1 MKRLSFFDGLPLDRI
16 IAIHERP
23 WNAVTNSQMAVASLG
38 MIWLL
43 YLIKT
48 SEEGFIFLDYANL
61 VFHEAGHPIFGL
73 LGETMG
79 LYGGMMGQLVF
90 PVAAAAT
97 FWRQGEP
104 VGYAVAWVWL
114 FEIS

>member
-1 MKRLSFFDGLPLDRI
+1 VKRLSFFDGLPLDRI

-79 LYGGMMGQLVF
+79 LYGGTIGQLVF
-90 PVAAAAT
+90 RLP
-97 FWRQGEP
+97 RQPRSGGKGSRSLCGC
-104 VGYAVAWVWL
+104 VGLAL
-114 FEIS
+114 